1 MGTRFYHVQMPPDG
15 NFFKDAVEPPD
26 RITEAVKLVN
36 KDWRHKKWYENPE
49 ETSEEREYFE
59 RYGRRIKPENMDPDG
74 AMALAAAIVK
84 HTVGDVIDYEIA
96 CLLGGHSITGARIK
110 DEGMRT
116 LRRCAERA
124 SQQLKSQYYD
134 VLTLGMGGDAVL
146 REAPRVAREIVEQRY
161 APARLKVAELIKE
174 SGIPADRLME
184 DLDLTRDELAH
195 WLMYPFP
202 KRIKYIKGAIKGFK
216 EVKDGERIQGA
227 GDALL

>member
-1 MGTRFYHVQMPPDG
+1 MGTRFYHVQMLPDG
-15 NFFKDAVEPPD
+15 NFFRDAAEPSD
-26 RITEAVKLVN
+26 RITEAVELVN
-36 KDWRHKKWYENPE
+36 DFRHRKWYESPE
-49 ETSEEREYFE
+49 ETEEEREYFE

-84 HTVGDVIDYEIA
+84 HTVDDVIDYEIA
-96 CLLGGHSITGARIK
+96 CLLGGHSITGAKITG
-110 DEGMRT
+110 EGMCM

-146 REAPRVAREIVEQRY
+146 REAPRVARETVEQRY
-161 APARLKVAELIKE
+161 APERPKVAELIKE
-174 SGIPADRLME
+174 SGIGMDRLME
-184 DLDLTRDELAH
+184 NLDLTRDELAH

-202 KRIKYIKGAIKGFK
+202 KRIKYIKEAIKRFK